1 MNLDRLQRTLIAAA
15 RQAPPS
21 DRVPY
26 AFEQRVLARIRATK
40 ADPFAV
46 WNAWLWRGA
55 WSACVLACVTG
66 AISFAQADL
75 PLDESEPTLEL
86 ASTHLE
92 SALFAP
98 VSTAPENW

>member
-1 MNLDRLQRTLIAAA
+1 
-15 RQAPPS
+15 
-21 DRVPY
+21 
-26 AFEQRVLARIRATK
+26 
-40 ADPFAV
+40 
-46 WNAWLWRGA
+46 LWRGA